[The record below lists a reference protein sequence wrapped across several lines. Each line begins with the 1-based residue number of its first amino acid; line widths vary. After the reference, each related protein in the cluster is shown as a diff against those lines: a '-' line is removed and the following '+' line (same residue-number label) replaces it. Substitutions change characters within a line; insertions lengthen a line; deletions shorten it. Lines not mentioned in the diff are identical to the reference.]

1 MLMTFAIE
9 PLVTLEFLNIKGSFL
24 KKRVLWLS

>member
-9 PLVTLEFLNIKGSFL
+9 SLGTLEFLNIKGSFF
-24 KKRVLWLS
+24 KEESPVA

>member
-9 PLVTLEFLNIKGSFL
+9 SLVTLEFLDIKGSFF
-24 KKRVLWLS
+24 KEESPVA